1 MSPRRGCRRQWSAAP
16 ASPVQPV
23 REVSGC
29 AYPWGA
35 KNVDTDVII
44 PAHWLKTITRSGLGR
59 GAFETVR
66 SQPGNVFDDP
76 AYAGAPILI
85 AGDNFGCG
93 SSREHA
99 AWALADMG
107 VRAVI
112 APSFSDIFSGNA
124 FKNGIVPVVLPQQAI
139 DRLLE
144 VAATQPITVDLETMT
159 VTTPFQDRFAF
170 ELDPFRRRCLMEGL
184 DEVGLTLAR
193 HAEITSYE
201 DAMAEHRPWIGGRS
215 GYASVAVNNGRR
227 A

>member
-1 MSPRRGCRRQWSAAP
+1 ME
-16 ASPVQPV
+16 PV
-23 REVSGC
+23 REVEGR
-29 AYPWGA
+29 AIPFGA
-35 KNVDTDVII
+35 SNVDTDVII
-44 PAHWLKTITRSGLGR
+44 PAHWLKTVTREGLGR

-66 SQPGNVFDDP
+66 ADPGNVFDDP
-76 AYAGAPILI
+76 EFSGAPILI

-99 AWALADMG
+99 AWALRDLG
-107 VRAVI
+107 IRAVI

-124 FKNGIVPVVLPQQAI
+124 FKNGILTVALPQEQV

-144 VAATQPITVDLETMT
+144 VAQTDPVTIDLESQI

-170 ELDPFRRRCLMEGL
+170 EIDPFRRTCLLEGL

-193 HAEITSYE
+193 GAAISTYE
-201 DAMAEHRPWIGGRS
+201 ARQSRDMPWLAHG
-215 GYASVAVNNGRR
+215 AHKA